1 MIANSHESTHSGAGK
16 QQNKASLPFSDI
28 LCTIND
34 LIVVLDRLIGDQLS
48 SLDLCPIKFIFGH
61 YNLPKPCHNSI
72 LHFNSGIN
80 QGEDAFIVSDR

>member
-1 MIANSHESTHSGAGK
+1 MITNSYESTHLGVGK

-28 LCTIND
+28 LCIVYN

-48 SLDLCPIKFIFGH
+48 SLDLCPIKFMFGH
-61 YNLPKPCHNSI
+61 YNLPKPWHNS
-72 LHFNSGIN
+72 LFHLNSGTN